1 MGRRRT
7 GPPGIHANLTPMIDV
22 TFLLIVFFVVVSQIV
37 EAEHVELEL
46 PVLLDPAAE
55 PPGEDERAIVSI
67 VPGPGGG
74 AAGYRLGGER
84 FDADGVGRRELESAI
99 AERLRGQP
107 TLRLNLRADR
117 DARYDEVRPVLESI
131 GRAARRV
138 PGASPRVHL
147 VLLPEDGA

>member
-37 EAEHVELEL
+37 EAEHVELDL

-55 PPGEDERAIVSI
+55 PPGEDARAIVSI
-67 VPGPGGG
+67 VPGIDGR
-74 AAGYRLGGER
+74 AAGYRLGGDR
-84 FDADGVGRRELESAI
+84 FDADRLGRRSLESAI
-99 AERLRGQP
+99 ARRLRAQP

-117 DARYDEVRPVLESI
+117 ESRYDEVRPVLETI
-131 GRAARRV
+131 GRAARQV

-147 VLLPEDGA
+147 VLVPEDEA